1 MKFLSIL
8 TIFLVFVIVIVHAAP
23 TAEKIGHNLKSL
35 AVARNGIYASLLKKI
50 KNVNKEY
57 DEHIADFN
65 KNLPIAAAADN
76 LPVPASLKEWNDK
89 YTEDV
94 STLKETSKKM
104 DEKLKIAF
112 AKAKFY

>member
-23 TAEKIGHNLKSL
+23 AAEKIGSNLKTF
-35 AVARNGIYASLLKKI
+35 AIRRNGVYSRLLKKI
-50 KNVNKEY
+50 DEVNKEY

-65 KNLPIAAAADN
+65 KNLPIAAAANN
-76 LPVPASLKEWNDK
+76 LPVPAFLKEWNDK

-94 STLKETSKKM
+94 STLKKTSKKM
-104 DEKLKIAF
+104 NKKLKIAF